1 MICATVKPRH
11 ADTFSAT
18 KTEFMNKVMQQFLVV
33 KACYS
38 GKNERDGLFTSITR
52 LYCIAIFFSFDY
64 PTRLFGIFLKNP
76 FDFRCLRDVA
86 LTPVQPG
93 RRRG

>member
-1 MICATVKPRH
+1 MICATVKPRY

-38 GKNERDGLFTSITR
+38 GKNERDGLFYQYNEVI
-52 LYCIAIFFSFDY
+52 LYCYIFFF
-64 PTRLFGIFLKNP
+64 
-76 FDFRCLRDVA
+76 
-86 LTPVQPG
+86 
-93 RRRG
+93 